1 MHVTACYAAA
11 RAACYTLL
19 DRGYGHRTGAMQGP
33 GYGLPRTR
41 LLGTSVNSA
50 MIQALSVYVQC
61 GMQGR
66 GKPSKLPEGYRLDLS
81 SDPDAPVLRRPDG
94 TAAARFSAWGMTKE
108 AIEQEAL
115 EDFLHRSEVSRAWGP
130 MLGPQST

>member
-1 MHVTACYAAA
+1 V
-11 RAACYTLL
+11 
-19 DRGYGHRTGAMQGP
+19 D
-33 GYGLPRTR
+33 
-41 LLGTSVNSA
+41 SA
-50 MIQALSVYVQC
+50 MIQALSVDVQC

-66 GKPSKLPEGYRLDLS
+66 EGPLNLPEGYSLDLS

-115 EDFLHRSEVSRAWGP
+115 EDLLHRSEEPLCRGPSRPGAP
-130 MLGPQST
+130 QRLGNHPVL

>member
-1 MHVTACYAAA
+1 
-11 RAACYTLL
+11 
-19 DRGYGHRTGAMQGP
+19 
-33 GYGLPRTR
+33 
-41 LLGTSVNSA
+41 VNSA
-50 MIQALSVYVQC
+50 MIQALSVDVQC

-66 GKPSKLPEGYRLDLS
+66 EGPPKLPEGYSLDLS
-81 SDPDAPVLRRPDG
+81 SDPDAPALRRPDG

-115 EDFLHRSEVSRAWGP
+115 EDFLHRSEVPRAWGS

>member
-1 MHVTACYAAA
+1 M
-11 RAACYTLL
+11 
-19 DRGYGHRTGAMQGP
+19 D
-33 GYGLPRTR
+33 
-41 LLGTSVNSA
+41 SA
-50 MIQALSVYVQC
+50 MIQALSVDVQC

-66 GKPSKLPEGYRLDLS
+66 EGPSIKLPEGYRLDLS

-115 EDFLHRSEVSRAWGP
+115 EDLLHRSEEPLGRGP
-130 MLGPQST
+130 NGPGAHGR